1 MHTLRVMAVAMLL
14 MASSVGHGSELTDML
29 NKMSNASLTRNYQG
43 TFILR
48 KADALSTLH
57 VIHGMDERGVWE
69 SLESL
74 NGESRKVIRQNNK
87 VISIYPE
94 KKILTVRDSHSEK
107 PFHPQLPENIEQLES
122 YYALQRLSDGRIAG
136 YPTLVL
142 DLKPKDGFRY
152 GYRYWL
158 SKDTGM
164 LLRCDVF
171 DDKQAILE
179 QMMFTDLEYLDQT
192 PKMAFTEV
200 ALKAYTIK
208 TFDNSDAGVDE
219 PAVNE
224 RPSWRV
230 MQPPKGFK
238 LSQRHYR
245 ELPSGLSLLQLVY
258 SDGLASVSVFI
269 EKVSADAQH
278 LVGASSRNAIH
289 AFGVQLTEHHVT
301 VVGEVPAA
309 TVHEM
314 AQSTRQVQ

>member
-1 MHTLRVMAVAMLL
+1 MHTLRVIAAAMLSL
-14 MASSVGHGSELTDML
+14 ASSVAYASELTDML
-29 NKMSNASLTRNYQG
+29 NKMSDASLTRNYQG
-43 TFILR
+43 TFILH
-48 KADALSTLH
+48 KADTLATLH

-94 KKILTVRDSHSEK
+94 KKILTVRESHSEK

-122 YYALQRLSDGRIAG
+122 FYTLQRLNDSRIAG

-142 DLKPKDGFRY
+142 DLKPKDEFRY

-179 QMMFTDLEYLDQT
+179 QMMFTHLEYLDKT
-192 PKMAFTEV
+192 PEV
-200 ALKAYTIK
+200 AFSKVKLKAYTIK
-208 TFDNSDAGVDE
+208 AYDNTDVSADKQAANKQ
-219 PAVNE
+219 PN
-224 RPSWRV
+224 WRV
-230 MQPPKGFK
+230 MQPPEGFT
-238 LSQRHYR
+238 LSQSLYR
-245 ELPSGLSLLQLVY
+245 ELPQGLNLLQLVY
-258 SDGLASVSVFI
+258 SDGLASVSVFV
-269 EKVSADAQH
+269 EKISTNGQH
-278 LVGASSRNAIH
+278 LIGASSKNSIN
-289 AFGVQLTEHHVT
+289 AFGVQLKDYHVT

-309 TVHEM
+309 TVKKM
-314 AQSTRQVQ
+314 AQSTRLDQ